1 MTIHSYIHSCSY
13 ASQLIENGLVERD
26 LIQASQLT
34 LKIPH
39 GYGRVMIYL
48 PGVDGGRRMGIDRRH
63 RFSVE
68 EIVSGQETC
77 PLSFSASTENRAS
90 AFAP

>member
-1 MTIHSYIHSCSY
+1 
-13 ASQLIENGLVERD
+13 
-26 LIQASQLT
+26 
-34 LKIPH
+34 
-39 GYGRVMIYL
+39 MIYL

-63 RFSVE
+63 HFSVE